1 MGRPGKWCWCSQPG
15 RRSHSTRGLEGADTD
30 GIKPLSERSRM
41 RKEGMML
48 GGTGGGPA
56 IDLFSAFADDAN
68 KLVPGADSVG
78 GTQVRWGRVGPHV

>member
-1 MGRPGKWCWCSQPG
+1 
-15 RRSHSTRGLEGADTD
+15 
-30 GIKPLSERSRM
+30 M